1 MGAVDVLRAQLREQS
16 PALSDNEI
24 QERLDRFRVQLADL
38 IETQAQLLIEQWR
51 DENPGQ
57 EPEFEDLRRLQTR
70 ARMIAN
76 EVLSDQLQE
85 SARELEE
92 EPEEEVLA
100 YPQWQIHPG
109 NAVYQWIHENLWVEA
124 SRDSDWLAEQLWP
137 DKSPAWVVRAASLI
151 EARTIDGLPLPQ
163 HRNDPVAR
171 EVAAAVD
178 ADLAKRIS

>member
-1 MGAVDVLRAQLREQS
+1 MGAVDVLRDQLREQS

-38 IETQAQLLIEQWR
+38 IETQAQVLIEQWR
-51 DENPGQ
+51 NENPGQ

-100 YPQWQIHPG
+100 YPQWQIQPG
-109 NAVYQWIHENLWVEA
+109 NAVYRWIHENLWVKA

-137 DKSPAWVVRAASLI
+137 DKSPAWVVRAAGLI

-163 HRNDPVAR
+163 HRDDPVAR

-178 ADLAKRIS
+178 AALAKRIS

>member
-38 IETQAQLLIEQWR
+38 IETQAQVLIEQWR

-85 SARELEE
+85 SARGLEE
-92 EPEEEVLA
+92 PAEEVLA
-100 YPQWQIHPG
+100 DQPDQIRPG
-109 NAVYQWIHENLWVEA
+109 SAVHQWIHENLWVEA

-137 DKSPAWVVRAASLI
+137 DKSPAWVVRAAGLI

-163 HRNDPVAR
+163 QRNDPVAR